1 MSVSPGDESRYQVP
15 STHTVVLA
23 KVPAAKQEVIKEA
36 VQQHAAG
43 LRTGSPQRNPS
54 CIQDKRDQDLRVVYA
69 NFKSA
74 EGAQQAVTTLRCW
87 LVKRTWRGAQNIQ
100 VYVKAEGLADEH
112 RASVRGAMAT
122 TCSSALSKASPS
134 SPSSPSTEAPV
145 PSPPPRGACG
155 RGAQSQEIAERAGC
169 STRSHSRAACS
180 QVSQEDREPD
190 GAGAG
195 ADYDGILEGAGSVP
209 ICEMEF
215 FMTSEERAEEEQ
227 QEEIEEQLFDDWC
240 KQNQEDGEDH
250 LQHHLELTAEIDQG
264 GEEFL
269 GIDWDTP
276 AARKRKHVLEG
287 LILTVGQ
294 VIGLF

>member
-1 MSVSPGDESRYQVP
+1 MQVSHVSAQVP
-15 STHTVVLA
+15 STHTVVLT
-23 KVPAAKQEVIKEA
+23 KVPAAKQEEIKEA
-36 VQQHAAG
+36 VRLHAAG
-43 LRTGSPQRNPS
+43 LCTPQRNPVS
-54 CIQDKRDQDLRVVYA
+54 CVTDKWDQDLRVVYA

-74 EGAQQAVTTLRCW
+74 EGAQQAVETLRCW
-87 LVKRTWRGAQNIQ
+87 LVKRTWRDAQNIQ
-100 VYVKAEGLADEH
+100 VYVKAEGHER
-112 RASVRGAMAT
+112 RASERGAMAT
-122 TCSSALSKASPS
+122 ACSPALSKASPS
-134 SPSSPSTEAPV
+134 APSSPSAEAPV

-155 RGAQSQEIAERAGC
+155 RGAQSPTLEIAERAGWRT
-169 STRSHSRAACS
+169 SSHSRAACS
-180 QVSQEDREPD
+180 QVSQEDGEPD

-195 ADYDGILEGAGSVP
+195 ADYAGILEGTGSVS
-209 ICEMEF
+209 ICEMGF